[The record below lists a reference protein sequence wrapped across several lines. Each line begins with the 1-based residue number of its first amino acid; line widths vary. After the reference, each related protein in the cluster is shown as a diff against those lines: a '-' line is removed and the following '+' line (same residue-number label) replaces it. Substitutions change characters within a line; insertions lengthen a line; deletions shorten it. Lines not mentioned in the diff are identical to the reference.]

1 MKIISKEKQPPVKTF
16 KDRVD
21 LVDTHAS
28 TIYMLKFANQ
38 YYYEKLAIACFTIT
52 AQLKYKQ
59 NREEAIN
66 LEVHKSIK
74 ELKEVWKVALKESD
88 SLWYDN
94 LYYSA
99 ETPTLSPVK

>member
-1 MKIISKEKQPPVKTF
+1 
-16 KDRVD
+16 
-21 LVDTHAS
+21 
-28 TIYMLKFANQ
+28 MLQFVNQ
-38 YYYEKLAIACFTIT
+38 KYYEKLAIACFTIT

-66 LEVHKSIK
+66 LEVYKGIK
-74 ELKEVWKVALKESD
+74 ELKEVWKVALKDSD

-99 ETPTLSPVK
+99 ETPTLSPIK

>member
-1 MKIISKEKQPPVKTF
+1 MKILSRQPPVKTF
-16 KDRVD
+16 KDPVD

-28 TIYMLKFANQ
+28 TIYMLQFANQ
-38 YYYEKLAIACFTIT
+38 NYYEELAIACFTIT

-59 NREEAIN
+59 NREEVIN
-66 LEVHKSIK
+66 LEVHKGIK
-74 ELKEVWKVALKESD
+74 ELKEIWKEALEKSD

-94 LYYSA
+94 FDYSV

>member
-1 MKIISKEKQPPVKTF
+1 MKILSRQPPVKTF
-16 KDRVD
+16 KDPVD

-28 TIYMLKFANQ
+28 TIYMLQFANQ
-38 YYYEKLAIACFTIT
+38 NYYEKLAIACFTIT

-66 LEVHKSIK
+66 LEVYKGIK
-74 ELKEVWKVALKESD
+74 ELKEIWKEALEKSD

-94 LYYSA
+94 YDYLA
-99 ETPTLSPVK
+99 ETPTLSPIK

>member
-1 MKIISKEKQPPVKTF
+1 MKILSRQPPVKTF
-16 KDRVD
+16 KDPVD

-28 TIYMLKFANQ
+28 TIYMLQFANQ
-38 YYYEKLAIACFTIT
+38 NYYEKLAIACFTIT

-59 NREEAIN
+59 NREKVIN
-66 LEVHKSIK
+66 LEVHKGIK
-74 ELKEVWKVALKESD
+74 ELKEIWKEALEKSD

-94 LYYSA
+94 FDYLV

>member
-1 MKIISKEKQPPVKTF
+1 MKIISREKQPPVKTF
-16 KDRVD
+16 KEPVD
-21 LVDTHAS
+21 LVDTHED
-28 TIYMLKFANQ
+28 TIYMLQFANQ
-38 YYYEKLAIACFTIT
+38 KYYEKLAIACFTIT

-66 LEVHKSIK
+66 LEVYKGIE
-74 ELKEVWKVALKESD
+74 ELKEVWKVALKNSD

-99 ETPTLSPVK
+99 ETPILSPIK

>member
-1 MKIISKEKQPPVKTF
+1 MKIISREKQPPVKTF

-28 TIYMLKFANQ
+28 SIYMLKFANQ

-59 NREEAIN
+59 NREKATN
-66 LEVHKSIK
+66 LEVHKGIK
-74 ELKEVWKVALKESD
+74 ELKEIWKEALEKSD

-94 LYYSA
+94 FDYLV
-99 ETPTLSPVK
+99 EKPTLSPIK

>member
-16 KDRVD
+16 KEPVD
-21 LVDTHAS
+21 LVDTHES
-28 TIYMLKFANQ
+28 TIFMLQFMNQ
-38 YYYEKLAIACFTIT
+38 KYYEKLAIACFTIT

-66 LEVHKSIK
+66 LEVYRGIK
-74 ELKEVWKVALKESD
+74 ELEEVWIVALKTSD

-99 ETPTLSPVK
+99 ESPTLSPVK

>member
-1 MKIISKEKQPPVKTF
+1 MKIISREKQPPVKTF
-16 KDRVD
+16 KEPVN
-21 LVDTHAS
+21 LVDTHES
-28 TIYMLKFANQ
+28 TIYMLQFANQ
-38 YYYEKLAIACFTIT
+38 NYYEKLAIACFTIT

-66 LEVHKSIK
+66 LEVYKGIE
-74 ELKEVWKVALKESD
+74 ELKEVWKVALKNSD

>member
-16 KDRVD
+16 KEPVD
-21 LVDTHAS
+21 LVDTHES
-28 TIYMLKFANQ
+28 TIFMLQFMNQ
-38 YYYEKLAIACFTIT
+38 KYYEKLAIACFTIT

-59 NREEAIN
+59 NREAAIN
-66 LEVHKSIK
+66 LELHKGIK
-74 ELKEVWKVALKESD
+74 ELKEVWKVALKDSD

>member
-16 KDRVD
+16 KEPVD
-21 LVDTHAS
+21 LVDTHES
-28 TIYMLKFANQ
+28 TIFMLQFMNQ
-38 YYYEKLAIACFTIT
+38 KYYEKLAIACFTIT

-66 LEVHKSIK
+66 LEVYKGIK

-99 ETPTLSPVK
+99 ETQTLSPVK

>member
-16 KDRVD
+16 KEPVD
-21 LVDTHAS
+21 LVDTHES
-28 TIYMLKFANQ
+28 TIYMLQFMNQ
-38 YYYEKLAIACFTIT
+38 KYYEKLAIACFTIT

-66 LEVHKSIK
+66 LEVHKGIK
-74 ELKEVWKVALKESD
+74 ELKEIWKEALEKSD

-94 LYYSA
+94 FDYLV
-99 ETPTLSPVK
+99 ETPTLSPIK

>member
-1 MKIISKEKQPPVKTF
+1 MKIISREKQPPVKTF

-28 TIYMLKFANQ
+28 TIYMLQFANQ
-38 YYYEKLAIACFTIT
+38 NYYEKLAIACFTIT

-66 LEVHKSIK
+66 LEVHKGIK

-94 LYYSA
+94 LYYLA

>member
-16 KDRVD
+16 KEPVD
-21 LVDTHAS
+21 LVDTHES
-28 TIYMLKFANQ
+28 TIYMLQFVNQ
-38 YYYEKLAIACFTIT
+38 KYYEKLAIACFTIT

-66 LEVHKSIK
+66 LEVYKGIK
-74 ELKEVWKVALKESD
+74 ELKEVWKVALKDSD

-99 ETPTLSPVK
+99 EKPTLSPIK

>member
-16 KDRVD
+16 KDPVD
-21 LVDTHAS
+21 LVDTHES
-28 TIYMLKFANQ
+28 TIFMLKFSNQ
-38 YYYEKLAIACFTIT
+38 KYYEKLAIACFTIT

-66 LEVHKSIK
+66 LEVYKGIK
-74 ELKEVWKVALKESD
+74 ELKEVWKEALEKSD

-94 LYYSA
+94 FDYLV
-99 ETPTLSPVK
+99 ETPTLSPIK